1 MLVARALKNSQLPAA
16 KGMLFRG
23 QDTSFMLT
31 VSQLSKS
38 FAGRVLFED
47 AALQV
52 NKGDR
57 VALIGPN
64 GAGKTTLLSILLGL
78 EIPDKGEV
86 VLQRGAVVGYLPQE
100 LALAGDQTVMQIAI
114 SPIRGPGSGNDDG
127 LAADVYQREAKAK
140 RILRGLSFRETNFYR
155 AASTLSGGWIMR
167 AYLARLLVAEPDLLL
182 LDEPTNHLDLESLLW
197 FQEYLWDYPGA
208 ILAISHDRSFLNR
221 LADHIVE
228 IDRQK
233 LVRYRGNYDDFV
245 VQKNAR
251 QEQQS
256 AAYRNQQREIKRLQ
270 TFIDRFGA
278 KNTKASQAQSKRK
291 QIERLDLI
299 DAPDSVQA
307 QVSFRF
313 PRPRRSGLKAI
324 ELTGVSHAYGENV
337 VYEGVHYTVERDQRT
352 VLVGPNG
359 AGKSTLLKLLGGVL
373 PVQRGTRQPGY
384 NAQIGYFSQHR
395 VEMLGLDHSVLDEAA
410 EIGMPE
416 QRVRSVLGA
425 FLFRGNDVFKPV
437 CVLSGGEK
445 SRLALAKLL
454 LDPPNC
460 LLMDEPTTHL
470 DMASIEALIQALRQY
485 EGSLLF
491 VSHDVYFIR
500 SIATSVLH
508 ILGGK
513 LKFYPGDYDYYLEKS
528 EAASDRAGLTA
539 GDGLGEN
546 VREMRTSFDGRERK
560 RLEAEERQTRSKT
573 KKELE
578 KKLSTLECRILDL
591 EGRQKELVGLLEG
604 QQGAENGSSAVEI
617 NAELRTIINELT
629 SLSTEWDRLV
639 EAAQLL

>member
-1 MLVARALKNSQLPAA
+1 
-16 KGMLFRG
+16 
-23 QDTSFMLT
+23 MLT

-38 FAGRVLFED
+38 FAGRVLFDD

-64 GAGKTTLLSILLGL
+64 GAGKTTLFSILLGL

-86 VLQRGAVVGYLPQE
+86 VLQRGAMVGYLPQE
-100 LALAGDQTVMQIAI
+100 IALAGDQTVMQIAI

-127 LAADVYQREAKAK
+127 FAADIYQIEAKAK
-140 RILRGLSFRETNFYR
+140 RILRGLSFRETNFDR
-155 AASTLSGGWIMR
+155 PAGTLSGGWIMR
-167 AYLARLLVAEPDLLL
+167 TYLARLLVAEPDLLL

-197 FQEYLWDYPGA
+197 FQEYLRDYPGA
-208 ILAISHDRSFLNR
+208 ILTISHDRSFLNR
-221 LADHIVE
+221 LAEHIVE

-256 AAYRNQQREIKRLQ
+256 AAYKNQQREIKRLQ

-299 DAPDSVQA
+299 DAPDSA
-307 QVSFRF
+307 QTRVSFRF
-313 PRPRRSGLKAI
+313 PRPERSGLKAI
-324 ELTGVSHAYGENV
+324 ELTGISHAYGENV
-337 VYEGVHYTVERDQRT
+337 VYKGVDYTVERDQRT

-425 FLFRGNDVFKPV
+425 FLFRGDDVFKPV
-437 CVLSGGEK
+437 RVLSGGEK

-485 EGSLLF
+485 EGTLLF

-528 EAASDRAGLTA
+528 EAASERAGLTA
-539 GDGLGEN
+539 GEGLAEN
-546 VREMRTSFDGRERK
+546 VSEMRTSSEGRERK

-578 KKLSTLECRILDL
+578 KKLSTLERRILDL

-604 QQGAENGSSAVEI
+604 QQAAENGSSAVKI
-617 NAELRTIINELT
+617 NEELRTIINELT
-629 SLSTEWDRLV
+629 SLSPEWDRLV